1 MIRLMVLSTTYKQT
15 SKPTAEQREKDPYN
29 RLLAR
34 QSRWRYDAELV
45 RDNALAVSGLL
56 VRDIGG
62 RSVRPYQPPGYWA
75 QLNFPMREYQ
85 NDTGRQQ
92 YRRGVY
98 THWQRTFLHPSLLA
112 FDAPPREECTARR
125 ERSNTPLQS
134 LVLLNDPSYVEA
146 AAALAARVIESRA
159 KAVEANDSANANED
173 DFDDSLDTLFRLA
186 LARGPR
192 PTERQVLG
200 EMYRR
205 DLAEFAKDPTRA
217 ESLLA
222 ILPSKPDAA
231 SDSKTGPDVVRW
243 AAWTGVCR
251 AVLNLHESIMR
262 Y

>member
-1 MIRLMVLSTTYKQT
+1 
-15 SKPTAEQREKDPYN
+15 
-29 RLLAR
+29 
-34 QSRWRYDAELV
+34 
-45 RDNALAVSGLL
+45 
-56 VRDIGG
+56 
-62 RSVRPYQPPGYWA
+62 
-75 QLNFPMREYQ
+75 
-85 NDTGRQQ
+85 
-92 YRRGVY
+92 
-98 THWQRTFLHPSLLA
+98 LHPSLLA

-146 AAALAARVIESRA
+146 AAALAARVIESRS
-159 KAVEANDSANANED
+159 KEVEANDSDNAIDNANDNEG
-173 DFDDSLDTLFRLA
+173 DFDDTLDTLFRLA

-231 SDSKTGPDVVRW
+231 SDSDTKPDVVRW